1 MSQLQYKIAELEQM
15 KKYPDELNY
24 IGNLELLK
32 RKKVSIVGS
41 RHPNQYTKIM
51 TQDLAKKLS
60 LNGICIV
67 SGGAMGVDAIAH
79 NSAGVDNTIMIA
91 GTGIDIRYP
100 KINSKLIQDIEE
112 KGLVLSQFKSHSPS
126 TKYNFPL
133 RNELVVALG
142 DILIV
147 SQADLN
153 SGTMRSVEYALKM
166 NKQIYVLAH
175 RIGESL
181 GTNQLLMDSK
191 AKPIYNID
199 EFVSNYAGVS
209 KSKKIKDEFLEFCST
224 NPRYDDALKR
234 YPDKVFEAE
243 LLGSI
248 TIKNGHIISNL

>member
-1 MSQLQYKIAELEQM
+1 
-15 KKYPDELNY
+15 
-24 IGNLELLK
+24 
-32 RKKVSIVGS
+32 
-41 RHPNQYTKIM
+41 
-51 TQDLAKKLS
+51 
-60 LNGICIV
+60 
-67 SGGAMGVDAIAH
+67 MGVDAIAH

-112 KGLVLSQFKSHSPS
+112 QGLVLSQFKSHSPS

-181 GTNQLLMDSK
+181 GTNQLLIDSK
-191 AKPIYNID
+191 AKAIYNID
-199 EFVSNYAGVS
+199 EFVSKYTGVS
-209 KSKKIKDEFLEFCST
+209 KSKKIKDEFFEFCSH
-224 NPRYDDALKR
+224 NPTYEDAIIK
-234 YPDKVFEAE
+234 YPTRVFEAE
-243 LLGSI
+243 LSGD
-248 TIKNGHIISNL
+248 IIVQNAKIYIN